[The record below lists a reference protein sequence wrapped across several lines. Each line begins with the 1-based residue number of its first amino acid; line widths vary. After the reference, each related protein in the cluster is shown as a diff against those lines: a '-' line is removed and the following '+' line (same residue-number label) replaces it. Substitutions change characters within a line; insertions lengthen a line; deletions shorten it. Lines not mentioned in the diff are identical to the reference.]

1 MLRRHK
7 HALAGMAIATLLA
20 AGTGIGTALA
30 RDASSPRQDQDNVA
44 IGAEQII
51 RVLPLMEQDKSGKI
65 ISKEEFVKFMEAEFA
80 RLDKNK
86 SGELDAKEL
95 TPIEFAGQPTC
106 AYRPVRSRSR
116 RSEEPVDHLPPGER
130 EHITPAD
137 KPLGECMRIARG
149 AGALSPRSEPDRA
162 TLQSRPAFVVQ
173 SACRRH

>member
-51 RVLPLMEQDKSGKI
+51 RVLPLMEQDKNGK
-65 ISKEEFVKFMEAEFA
+65 ISKEEFMKFMEAEFA

-95 TPIEFAGQPTC
+95 TQSNL
-106 AYRPVRSRSR
+106 RV
-116 RSEEPVDHLPPGER
+116 
-130 EHITPAD
+130 
-137 KPLGECMRIARG
+137 
-149 AGALSPRSEPDRA
+149 
-162 TLQSRPAFVVQ
+162 SRPAHTG
-173 SACRRH
+173 R